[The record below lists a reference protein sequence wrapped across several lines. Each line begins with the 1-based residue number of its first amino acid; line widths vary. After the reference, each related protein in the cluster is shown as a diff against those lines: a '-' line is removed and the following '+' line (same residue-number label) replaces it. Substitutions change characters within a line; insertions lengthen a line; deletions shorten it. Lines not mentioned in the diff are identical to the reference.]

1 MDLNH
6 TAHRPASCARLV
18 NTAQITLDPKRVP
31 WVWCGSIQCAH
42 LDFAQKM
49 RVPTVRLRGFRPM
62 RPHATKFDVFVA
74 QCVVVDSRQIALP
87 NADGIR
93 VVCAHATINTTAPS
107 VRARTSTAH
116 ICVSPKDGVG
126 GGCSLTLGIGG
137 IRLKRCAI
145 VSRATALTPFL
156 YSIDTKKPTPK
167 RRGSKGERTPHSSK
181 RFK

>member
-18 NTAQITLDPKRVP
+18 NTAQITFDPKP
-31 WVWCGSIQCAH
+31 DPLVWCGSIQCAH

-49 RVPTVRLRGFRPM
+49 RVPAVRLRGFRPM

-126 GGCSLTLGIGG
+126 GGCSLTLGIGVNTAQAMCNCITRYG
-137 IRLKRCAI
+137 IDPILVLNRHKKTHAKTAWVKRGAN
-145 VSRATALTPFL
+145 SPQQ
-156 YSIDTKKPTPK
+156 
-167 RRGSKGERTPHSSK
+167 
-181 RFK
+181 

>member
-18 NTAQITLDPKRVP
+18 NTAQITFDPKPDP

-42 LDFAQKM
+42 RCFAQKT
-49 RVPTVRLRGFRPM
+49 RAPAARLRGFRPM

-74 QCVVVDSRQIALP
+74 QSVVVGSRQIALP
-87 NADGIR
+87 NAVGIR

-116 ICVSPKDGVG
+116 ICVSPKDGVC
-126 GGCSLTLGIGG
+126 GGCGLTLGIGEN
-137 IRLKRCAI
+137 
-145 VSRATALTPFL
+145 TAQVMCDCIMHAVADPPFL
-156 YSIDTKKPTPK
+156 YSIDIKNPTP
-167 RRGSKGERTPHSSK
+167 
-181 RFK
+181 